1 MQIKMFVIKPTDHN
15 GFFFFWGGNLFLA
28 VIPPALNAA
37 EMYFCVRSGSGNAC
51 TSFFLFF
58 YFFLHLFC
66 ASRAFNSC
74 TSDGHVKQL
83 GVPIGKAVVR
93 GNGTIYSASLVV
105 EVM

>member
-1 MQIKMFVIKPTDHN
+1 MQQKCIFVLDRDQ
-15 GFFFFWGGNLFLA
+15 
-28 VIPPALNAA
+28 
-37 EMYFCVRSGSGNAC
+37 EMLVLL
-51 TSFFLFF
+51 SF
-58 YFFLHLFC
+58 FFLHLFS
-66 ASRAFNSC
+66 ASQAFNSC